1 MAILESI
8 NNATNKAVK
17 LGEDY
22 VKSSQ
27 EYYTLKIFQQLS
39 YSFSTLY
46 KIIIIGCFLL
56 LGIIFVTI
64 SGALYLGEYLNSM
77 PLGCLI
83 VGGILFVVAGIVYLL
98 RKYIDK
104 SVINKVG
111 EKLFN
116 QNHEQNHETV

>member
-1 MAILESI
+1 MAIIESI
-8 NNATNKAVK
+8 NNVTNKAVEV
-17 LGEDY
+17 GEDY
-22 VKSSQ
+22 IKSSQ

-46 KIIIIGCFLL
+46 KIIVIGSFIL
-56 LGIIFVTI
+56 LGVIFITI

-83 VGGILFVVAGIVYLL
+83 VGGALFIVAGVVYLL

-104 SVINKVG
+104 SVIHKVG
-111 EKLFN
+111 NKFFN
-116 QNHEQNHETV
+116 QNHEHEDI

>member
-8 NNATNKAVK
+8 NNATSKAVK
-17 LGEDY
+17 VGEDY
-22 VKSSQ
+22 IKSSQ

-46 KIIIIGCFLL
+46 KIIIIGSFLL
-56 LGIIFVTI
+56 LGVIFITI

-83 VGGILFVVAGIVYLL
+83 VGGILFIVAGVVYLL

-104 SVINKVG
+104 SVIQKIGNKF
-111 EKLFN
+111 FN
-116 QNHEQNHETV
+116 QNHEHEGV

>member
-17 LGEDY
+17 VGEDY

-27 EYYTLKIFQQLS
+27 EYFILKIFQQLS

-46 KIIIIGCFLL
+46 KIIIIGSFLL
-56 LGIIFVTI
+56 LGVIFITI

-83 VGGILFVVAGIVYLL
+83 VGGILFIVAGIVFLL

-104 SVINKVG
+104 SVIQKIGKNF
-111 EKLFN
+111 FN
-116 QNHEQNHETV
+116 QNHETV